1 MKISYKALSSIRK
14 ILMII
19 LLCFSYL
26 LPASTLV
33 LQKRYKHAAFCFFCL
48 LIIFSVPAWLRL
60 WSSPA
65 GFLLSVVLVILVWTW
80 FYLVA
85 LRKSANNIVFGLPSL
100 LRIILCCFIYP
111 AMIVIGI
118 LLSKWLWGYQLFHV
132 PTPSMTPTLIPGDY
146 VLVDTWA
153 KSSKKF
159 DVIVFKKSQGNYSVF
174 NVKRIAHSAGDTFHG
189 KLLSDSQVAVMGDN
203 RDNSDDSRVFGAI
216 NRSDIVGKVVW
227 IAFSYS
233 NEFGFRKERTGGLVD
248 KYN

>member
-1 MKISYKALSSIRK
+1 MKTIRK
-14 ILMII
+14 TLTII
-19 LLCFSYL
+19 LLGSSYL

-65 GFLLSVVLVILVWTW
+65 GFLLSLVLVVLVWTW

-85 LRKSANNIVFGLPSL
+85 LQKSANNIAFGLPSL
-100 LRIILCCFIYP
+100 FRIALCCFIYP
-111 AMIVIGI
+111 VVIVACI

-146 VLVDTWA
+146 VLADTWTHNT
-153 KSSKKF
+153 KKT
-159 DVIVFKKSQGNYSVF
+159 DIVVFNKLQGTYTVF
-174 NVKRIAHSAGDTFHG
+174 NVKRITHSEGDIFHE
-189 KLLSDSQVAVMGDN
+189 KVLSDSQLAVMGDN

-216 NRSDIVGKVVW
+216 KKSDIVGKVVW
-227 IAFSYS
+227 VAFSYDAQS
-233 NEFGFRKERTGGLVD
+233 DFRSDRVGLVVN
-248 KYN
+248 K

>member
-1 MKISYKALSSIRK
+1 MKTIRK
-14 ILMII
+14 TLTII
-19 LLCFSYL
+19 FLGFSYL

-33 LQKRYKHAAFCFFCL
+33 LQKRYKHAAFCFLCL
-48 LIIFSVPAWLRL
+48 VIVFSLPAWLRL
-60 WSSPA
+60 WNNPA
-65 GFLLSVVLVILVWTW
+65 GFLLSVVLVVLAWTW
-80 FYLVA
+80 FYLIA
-85 LRKSANNIVFGLPSL
+85 LRESANDMTFGLFSL
-100 LRIILCCFIYP
+100 LRIALCCFIYLLL
-111 AMIVIGI
+111 IVGFIT
-118 LLSKWLWGYQLFHV
+118 LSKWLWGYQLFHV
-132 PTPSMTPTLIPGDY
+132 PTPSMAPTLIPGDY

-189 KLLSDSQVAVMGDN
+189 KLLSDSQVTVIGDN

-233 NEFGFRKERTGGLVD
+233 NEFGFRQERTGGLVD
-248 KYN
+248 K

>member
-1 MKISYKALSSIRK
+1 MKTIRK
-14 ILMII
+14 ILTIT
-19 LLCFSYL
+19 LLGFSYL

-146 VLVDTWA
+146 VLADTWTQNT
-153 KSSKKF
+153 
-159 DVIVFKKSQGNYSVF
+159 KKSDIVVFHKLQRAYTVF
-174 NVKRIAHSAGDTFHG
+174 NVKRISHSAGDIFHE
-189 KLLSDSQVAVMGDN
+189 KVLSDSQVAVMGDN
-203 RDNSDDSRVFGAI
+203 RDNSEDSRVFGAI
-216 NRSDIVGKVVW
+216 NKSDIVGKVVW
-227 IAFSYS
+227 VAFSYDNQS
-233 NEFGFRKERTGGLVD
+233 GFRQERFGVAIN
-248 KYN
+248 K